1 MKIPV
6 MKMTMV
12 HLKKE
17 PYFFLR
23 YQAHLTFFTRFYIV
37 PGRPRGTVLT
47 VMVDSNQPDIVIED

>member
-17 PYFFLR
+17 PYFFLD
-23 YQAHLTFFTRFYIV
+23 HSSLLFSMKTIPELYI
-37 PGRPRGTVLT
+37 L
-47 VMVDSNQPDIVIED
+47 SSIL